1 MSEAPEY
8 EIWLNGEY
16 YPRDEAKISMLDR
29 GYRLGDVVYDTLR
42 TFDGRVYRLAEHLD
56 RFARTLKYVR
66 IDPGMSMDRLG
77 ELIQEVIDRNEPVR
91 SRYGDD
97 YMISPHVT
105 RGQGNSL
112 GGGLVPNVSIFI
124 DPINFE
130 GYAPAYSEGVHGVI
144 ARTRSLSPQQLDP
157 KVKHFSRLSSVM
169 ADLEAR
175 DVDPAALA
183 IMLDMDGNVTEGTG
197 SNFIIVSGGAV
208 RMPRDTALL
217 QGVSRLAVRE
227 LAERLGIPVVEDDLQ
242 PYDVY
247 TADEAFFTSTPFS
260 LLPVSRVDNRTI
272 GDGAIPG
279 PVTSQLLAAWSEQ
292 VGLDIVDQTI
302 RLGRKA
308 AEWRAG

>member
-1 MSEAPEY
+1 MGPQY

-42 TFDGRVYRLAEHLD
+42 TFDGRLFRLAEHLD

-66 IDPGMSMDRLG
+66 IDPGLSMDRLG
-77 ELIQEVIDRNEPVR
+77 KLIQEVVDRNEPVR
-91 SRYGDD
+91 SKFGDD

-112 GGGLVPNVSIFI
+112 GEDLVPTVSVFI

-144 ARTRSLSPQQLDP
+144 ARTRALSALQLDP
-157 KVKHFSRLSSVM
+157 KVKHFSRLTFVM

-175 DVDPAALA
+175 DVDEAALA

-197 SNFIIVSGGAV
+197 SNFIIVTGGV
-208 RMPRDTALL
+208 IRMPKDTALL
-217 QGVSRLAVRE
+217 QGVSRLAVAQ
-227 LAERLGIPVVEDDLQ
+227 LASQLGIPVVEEDLQ

-247 TADEAFFTSTPFS
+247 TADEALFTSTPFS
-260 LLPVSRVDNRTI
+260 LLPVSRVDKRDI

-292 VGLDIVDQTI
+292 VGLDIVDQTV